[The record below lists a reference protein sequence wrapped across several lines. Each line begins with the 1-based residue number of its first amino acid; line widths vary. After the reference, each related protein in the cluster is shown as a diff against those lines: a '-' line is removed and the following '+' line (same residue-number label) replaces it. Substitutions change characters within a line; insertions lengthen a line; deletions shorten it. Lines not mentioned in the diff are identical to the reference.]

1 MQLTHLGAPYTPSTQ
16 SIETIETATQLSFL
30 GRTFNMRAPISIPA
44 RPTSNNL
51 IYRGVR
57 YRA

>member
-1 MQLTHLGAPYTPSTQ
+1 MQLTHLGAPYTPSIQ
-16 SIETIETATQLSFL
+16 SIETVETATQLSFL
-30 GRTFNMRAPISIPA
+30 GRTFKMRAPIATPA
-44 RPTSNNL
+44 KPIAKSL